1 MFIYIVCVCNVFP
14 GAIFDRNVRLNGE
27 ILNHSVEIANSQILM
42 DSDIQLKAQVETI
55 EYGNEFAA
63 ADTVCDLLKVCNVL
77 RILQNSFHFLFFFF
91 AASYIELH
99 RKISLH
105 SIQ

>member
-1 MFIYIVCVCNVFP
+1 MAIIINWYLFTCNVYAIS
-14 GAIFDRNVRLNGE
+14 GAIFDRNVRLNAE

-63 ADTVCDLLKVCNVL
+63 AETVCELLKVCVWYGNT
-77 RILQNSFHFLFFFF
+77 IC
-91 AASYIELH
+91 IH
-99 RKISLH
+99 R
-105 SIQ
+105 